1 MDLEELLVN
10 AYDLGRRVVIV
21 ENMGEGVTQVKDA
34 ATKLNELTNEVFDR
48 PVSTVIIHPDKFTK
62 SLDGNVM
69 QAIDSQGVLK
79 EMPGINKNDIVLFSG
94 YTPGSFPHLRDVLI
108 SMCAMKQ
115 MQEKMPNIPSTNYAF
130 VLPSGERGGC
140 LERVWKQV
148 LGLFE
153 GANQEFFEH
162 AVYGPIPQRGA
173 SSLVGVL
180 RSEAGVLQHNVG
192 SLRDARFMDALS
204 AQFAKGCNQT
214 SLEKTFLCIN
224 EKLKEKKGKF
234 EVISPDAQVD
244 ELDFSKY
251 YAVFINN
258 GWENQEGRLGKG
270 ITTLMNVSR
279 ALQAKKLKVPIIYQT
294 AHPLESVSEEERAR
308 VESFP
313 NTFLIAKNLAPKIS
327 RSRKVAVKEL
337 EASRLLAESQGL
349 AGYVVQAVPVGKEG
363 FVKINDRFMT
373 FTKAALV
380 PEGLNELQ
388 SSIYQKAGVDH
399 SDLTNHRMYVLANLH
414 SHLTSSVANQS
425 LALVGKN
432 FREFDEIL
440 GEISKKGSRGNI
452 ESLVGLRKVYEQA
465 VNDHTQLGVQ
475 TVIHNDAKWD
485 NWFNDY
491 VLGDF
496 GSMCPGRES
505 KDLASAL
512 IDPKDNFGKTMNE
525 DYVDGAIKNYIALR
539 KTINPEFN
547 QDFNQ
552 MRREVY
558 GMLVVESLKQ
568 AFYKVRYDSKLT
580 EGLIAIASRYAH
592 LYEKSS

>member
-251 YAVFINN
+251 YAGFTDSHFSTARCYNDARNAISN
-258 GWENQEGRLGKG
+258 GNYDVVLLDHRMPYENQVE
-270 ITTLMNVSR
+270 LMNRDFDS
-279 ALQAKKLKVPIIYQT
+279 
-294 AHPLESVSEEERAR
+294 
-308 VESFP
+308 
-313 NTFLIAKNLAPKIS
+313 
-327 RSRKVAVKEL
+327 
-337 EASRLLAESQGL
+337 
-349 AGYVVQAVPVGKEG
+349 
-363 FVKINDRFMT
+363 FVKTLNNVGYSLISLIHQRNP
-373 FTKAALV
+373 KAV
-380 PEGLNELQ
+380 VIG
-388 SSIYQKAGVDH
+388 
-399 SDLTNHRMYVLANLH
+399 
-414 SHLTSSVANQS
+414 TSS
-425 LALVGKN
+425 L
-432 FREFDEIL
+432 
-440 GEISKKGSRGNI
+440 KGS
-452 ESLVGLRKVYEQA
+452 ELRSFQSPDFILEKV
-465 VNDHTQLGVQ
+465 
-475 TVIHNDAKWD
+475 
-485 NWFNDY
+485 
-491 VLGDF
+491 
-496 GSMCPGRES
+496 SMQVS
-505 KDLASAL
+505 QDLEKIVSQ
-512 IDPKDNFGKTMNE
+512 
-525 DYVDGAIKNYIALR
+525 IAAGGQ
-539 KTINPEFN
+539 KE
-547 QDFNQ
+547 
-552 MRREVY
+552 
-558 GMLVVESLKQ
+558 
-568 AFYKVRYDSKLT
+568 
-580 EGLIAIASRYAH
+580 
-592 LYEKSS
+592 